1 MTFDPKDLVHD
12 ADGGAVVPAGSRT
25 LDALNGV
32 WAWLF
37 RGEAPRTTGPL
48 TANGLTRRDCQRR
61 FRWRVAYPAAAVL
74 SGIPIILLVA
84 GGLGAMSRG
93 TLEEDLPGLLSVAG
107 FAALGGFVLAV
118 VLIPAW
124 QREYRVRVTDV
135 EPDNLSVQA
144 DAQGLSMSR
153 DGQVTCQA
161 PWSRLSLVAVRL
173 QETTD
178 GRLASRSGLVAL
190 ILADD
195 RGRQESVPLYGLDR
209 GHQMARRILTTLVEK
224 GRLRRA

>member
-1 MTFDPKDLVHD
+1 MAFDPKDLVHD
-12 ADGGAVVPAGSRT
+12 TDGSATVPAGSRT

-48 TANGLTRRDCQRR
+48 TANGLTQRDCQRR
-61 FRWRVAYPAAAVL
+61 FRWRVAYPAAAL
-74 SGIPIILLVA
+74 LFGIPIFTLVA
-84 GGLGAMSRG
+84 GSLGAMSRG
-93 TLEEDLPGLLSVAG
+93 TLEEDLPRLLSVVS
-107 FAALGGFVLAV
+107 FAVLGGFVLAV
-118 VLIPAW
+118 VLIPVW

-135 EPDNLSVQA
+135 EPDDLSVQA
-144 DAQGLSMSR
+144 DAHGLTMSR

-178 GRLASRSGLVAL
+178 GRLSARSGLVAL

-195 RGRQESVPLYGLDR
+195 RGRQESMPLYRLDH
-209 GHQMARRILTTLVEK
+209 GHKMACRILTTLVAK
-224 GRLRRA
+224 DRLRRA